1 MDGMVSWEGG
11 IAGAMELIAG
21 ALAAMTPWMEGF
33 RGKAGAR
40 RERWRLQA
48 GEARGEDDGL
58 RERVEK
64 GRTVHHPPVDAYI
77 RYIISS
83 RYIYSNHIYMG

>member
-1 MDGMVSWEGG
+1 V
-11 IAGAMELIAG
+11 GAMELIAG
-21 ALAAMTPWMEGF
+21 HLQQRHHGW
-33 RGKAGAR
+33 KAFLGR
-40 RERWRLQA
+40 WERWRLQA
-48 GEARGEDDGL
+48 GEAHGEDDGL

-83 RYIYSNHIYMG
+83 RDTGN

>member
-21 ALAAMTPWMEGF
+21 GALAATTPWMEGF
-33 RGKAGAR
+33 PGKAGAR

-58 RERVEK
+58 WEHVEK
-64 GRTVHHPPVDAYI
+64 GRTVHHTPIDAYI

-83 RYIYSNHIYMG
+83 RAWV